1 MRFKQTDTIFRV
13 ILRFIKKFIRRA
25 RTVLVSRW
33 RNWKIKPST
42 ADFPREA
49 HVLVVKKCTY
59 VSIAKICIESFCYFN
74 PNHVVIVHVDTVT
87 EEKIKESL
95 RGLIRKKRVRIS
107 RVHDAEP
114 KWQIQKIELI
124 SSISASLSIF
134 MDADLKWN
142 GPLPQ
147 IQNVTFFVN
156 EFQLDADEDY
166 KWKLQE
172 VFPEKKT
179 LGSMKNTSFFSWGG
193 YTLSEV
199 QKNRIFEIEN
209 ILSNFY
215 GDEKRFGDQNS
226 GLTRMSEQLAL
237 SLAVEEMTDLKVEY
251 LKSVDGFKDGAFVE
265 SSYFGATGASF

>member
-1 MRFKQTDTIFRV
+1 MRFNRTDTIFRV
-13 ILRFIKKFIRRA
+13 ILQFVKKLIRRA
-25 RTVLVSRW
+25 LAVLVSRW

-42 ADFPREA
+42 SDFPREA
-49 HVLVVKKCTY
+49 HVLVVKKCAY
-59 VSIAKICIESFCYFN
+59 VSIAKICIESFCFFN
-74 PNHVVIVHVDTVT
+74 PDHVVVVHVDNVT
-87 EEKIKESL
+87 AERINESL
-95 RGLIRKKRVRIS
+95 RGLIRKNRVRIS
-107 RVHDAEP
+107 RVHDEEP

-124 SSISASLSIF
+124 NSISGSLSSF

-166 KWKLQE
+166 KWKLRE

-193 YTLSEV
+193 YTLTAA

-209 ILSNFY
+209 ALSNSFA
-215 GDEKRFGDQNS
+215 DEKLFRDQNP
-226 GLTRMSEQLAL
+226 GLVRMSEQLAL

-251 LKSVDGFKDGAFVE
+251 LKPVDGFKDGAFVE